1 MLVPGLTSCLET
13 LVTCHLAVVGQL
25 TVLVFARKVLLSA
38 VINMPPGQFEVNLL
52 VYHITN

>member
-38 VINMPPGQFEVNLL
+38 VINMPPGQFEVNSR
-52 VYHITN
+52 